1 LLTYP
6 DFLVIGHIT
15 KDLLADGQFT
25 IGGTVTYSSLT
36 ACNLGRETG
45 IITRADPALDL
56 SCFAACGITV
66 HRLPS
71 PVTTTFENIY
81 LDGTRY
87 QYIRA
92 VATPIVPADVPAA
105 WRAAPI
111 VHLGPLAQELASDMV
126 GLFDQALI
134 GVTPQ
139 GWMRCWDG
147 TGLVRPV
154 PWAGVEDILARAD
167 VLVFSEH
174 DVARDVATIHRYA
187 RLARIMVVTQGRH
200 GCTVYVRG
208 ERPRHFP
215 AFPAHEVEPTGA
227 GDVFAAAFLIKLQ
240 ATGDPY
246 QAARYANCVASFV
259 VEAPGTTGLPT
270 PEQVAERLARGH
282 GDGFV
287 GARHSGEVV

>member
-1 LLTYP
+1 LLTCP

-15 KDLLADGQFT
+15 KDLLADGRFT

-45 IITRADPALDL
+45 IVTRADPALDL
-56 SCFAACGITV
+56 SRFAACGIAV

-92 VATPIVPADVPAA
+92 VAAPIVPADVPAA

-111 VHLGPLAQELASDMV
+111 VHLGPLAQELSRDMLV
-126 GLFDQALI
+126 LFDQALI

-139 GWMRCWDG
+139 GWMRRWDG

-154 PWAGVEDILARAD
+154 PWAEVEEVLARAD

-174 DVARDVATIHRYA
+174 DVAGDVATIHRYA
-187 RLARIMVVTQGRH
+187 GLARIMVVTQGHR

-208 ERPRHFP
+208 QRPRHFP
-215 AFPAHEVEPTGA
+215 AFPAHEVDPTGA
-227 GDVFAAAFLIKLQ
+227 GDVFAAAFLIKLRH
-240 ATGDPY
+240 TGDPY

-259 VEAPGTTGLPT
+259 VETPGATGLPT
-270 PEQVAERLARGH
+270 PEQVAARMARGH
-282 GDGFV
+282 G
-287 GARHSGEVV
+287 HGET